1 MAVIFPNFMA
11 GSVAPDYG
19 AKDTIGIHGLVS
31 LPKTARLIQ
40 SVGTRMY
47 LERLDIQGFK
57 SFATK
62 VTLEF
67 RRGITAIVGPNGSG
81 KSNTADAIRWALGE
95 QSIKTLRG
103 KKSDDVIFA
112 GSDKKT
118 RLSAAEVTLTLNN
131 EDRRAPIDYSE
142 MALTRRINRAGEGE
156 YFINKSQARLHDIQ
170 LMLAKANFGQRSYS
184 VIGQGMVDSF
194 LVVSPQER
202 KELFEDATGVR
213 QFQIKRDQ
221 AVTKLDHT
229 QENLLQAEAIVMEI
243 EPRMRSLTRQVKR
256 LERREEVER
265 ELRAKQQAAFSRQLR
280 TLALERKHHQEEF
293 EKTDA
298 VRIKLEGELNGI
310 QGELAAI
317 EREHTTS
324 EVFQRLQTDYTKL
337 LNQKN
342 ALVEEQATLQGRAH
356 AEALASG
363 DVDVVFLEKRLAE
376 LKRKITEAES
386 EYDLAGKEFSRE
398 QNARSA
404 KREQLD
410 QLSVEFSRLDA
421 ALEKARAAFSEE
433 GLVKPE
439 ELKTALVELMAEA
452 DSFIDALQKLE
463 NMEQLTKLRREALRF
478 QESMVAVRTRLDR
491 AQIHDPAELIALQG
505 ELSAFTKK
513 REALAHE
520 VAEAETRTRLAEERQ
535 RTASTALETL
545 RSELADVER
554 TLTSVKHQA
563 SSPEKAAADMAK
575 RRGEIEA
582 EMAVLDR
589 DLAKVREEISSFHQ
603 TEQKKKDRLFSL
615 QKTFQEIQHKVNIQ
629 TQQVND
635 IRVTLAKLDTHREDL
650 VRELTT
656 ELPEEVRAATLAEA
670 ENLKG
675 QTGSV
680 TTEEQEEVLHLKH
693 QLELIGGIEEGTT
706 AEYEQTKER
715 FDFLTTQIADLS
727 KAKADLEQVI
737 AELDE
742 TIKTRFDASFEL
754 INEQF
759 SKFFRTLF
767 NGGRAKLTLIKQD
780 VAEQIPDS
788 DDEDE
793 DDDDEDEEETAPKQ
807 TAPTKVRRIVAG
819 IDIQATPPGKKL
831 SSIAMLSGGE
841 RALTSIALI
850 CAIIANNPA
859 PFVVLDEVDAA
870 LDEANSLRFAAIL
883 EKLSEKTQF
892 ITITHNRATMEKAN
906 ILYGVTMG
914 DDGISRLLSIKMED
928 VEDVIQKHGN
938 R

>member
-1 MAVIFPNFMA
+1 
-11 GSVAPDYG
+11 
-19 AKDTIGIHGLVS
+19 
-31 LPKTARLIQ
+31 
-40 SVGTRMY
+40 MY

-57 SFATK
+57 SFAHK

-95 QSIKTLRG
+95 QSIKMLRG

-118 RLSAAEVTLTLNN
+118 RLSSAEVTLTLNN

-156 YFINKSQARLHDIQ
+156 YFINKSAARLHDIQ

-229 QENLLQAEAIVMEI
+229 QENLQQAEAIVLEI

-265 ELRAKQQAAFSRQLR
+265 ELRAKQREVFGRELR
-280 TLALERKHHQEEF
+280 TLALERGQQHAEF
-293 EKTDA
+293 EKTDV
-298 VRIKLEGELNGI
+298 VRAKFEHELGGI
-310 QGELAAI
+310 QAELSAI
-317 EREHTTS
+317 EREQTTS
-324 EVFQRLQTDYTKL
+324 EVFQRMQTEYTKL

-342 ALVEEQATLQGRAH
+342 ALVEELASLQGRAH

-363 DVDVVFLEKRLAE
+363 DVDLVFLERRLAE

-386 EYDLAGKEFSRE
+386 ERDLANQEQQRE
-398 QNARSA
+398 QRGRETKRAELDKLSA
-404 KREQLD
+404 
-410 QLSVEFSRLDA
+410 EFARLDA

-433 GLVKPE
+433 GLLKPE

-452 DSFIDALQKLE
+452 DSVVDALEKIENVEQIAKLKRDAAKFK
-463 NMEQLTKLRREALRF
+463 Q
-478 QESMVAVRTRLDR
+478 SMVAVRTRLD
-491 AQIHDPAELIALQG
+491 ASQLHDPAELIAVQG
-505 ELSAFTKK
+505 ELSEFSKK
-513 REALAHE
+513 REALARD
-520 VAEAETRTRLAEERQ
+520 VAEAETRARVAEERQ
-535 RTASTALETL
+535 RTASATL
-545 RSELADVER
+545 DGLQTELTEVER
-554 TLTSVKHQA
+554 TLTSVKRQA
-563 SSPEKAAADMAK
+563 SSPEKAAAELSQ
-575 RRGEIEA
+575 RRGEIEG
-582 EMAVLDR
+582 ETVRLDR

-603 TEQKKKDRLFSL
+603 TEQKKKDRLFGL
-615 QKTFQEIQHKVNIQ
+615 QKTFQDIQHKLNVQ
-629 TQQVND
+629 TQAVND
-635 IRVTLAKLDTHREDL
+635 IRIVLAKLDTRREDL
-650 VRELTT
+650 VRELTA
-656 ELPEEVRAATLAEA
+656 ELPEDVRAATLADA
-670 ENLKG
+670 DTKG
-675 QTGSV
+675 QTGS
-680 TTEEQEEVLHLKH
+680 TSTEEQENILQLKH

-715 FDFLTTQIADLS
+715 FDFLTTQIADLT

-742 TIKTRFDASFEL
+742 TIKTLFDASFEQ

-780 VAEQIPDS
+780 VAEKVTNS
-788 DDEDE
+788 DDEDDE
-793 DDDDEDEEETAPKQ
+793 DDEDEEDLEAPQ
-807 TAPTKVRRIVAG
+807 PAAQPAKVKRVVAG

-870 LDEANSLRFAAIL
+870 LDEANSMRFAAIL

-914 DDGISRLLSIKMED
+914 DDGISKLLSIKMED
-928 VEDVIQKHGN
+928 VEDVIRKHGN

>member
-1 MAVIFPNFMA
+1 
-11 GSVAPDYG
+11 
-19 AKDTIGIHGLVS
+19 
-31 LPKTARLIQ
+31 
-40 SVGTRMY
+40 MY

-95 QSIKTLRG
+95 QSIKMLRG

-229 QENLLQAEAIVMEI
+229 QENLQQAEAIVLEI

-265 ELRAKQQAAFSRQLR
+265 ELRAKQREVFGRDLR
-280 TLALERKHHQEEF
+280 TLALERGQQQGEF
-293 EKTDA
+293 EKTDG
-298 VRIKLEGELNGI
+298 VRAKFEKELSGI
-310 QGELAAI
+310 QGELSAI
-317 EREHTTS
+317 EREQTTS
-324 EVFQRLQTDYTKL
+324 EVFQRLQTEYTKL

-342 ALVEEQATLQGRAH
+342 ALVEELASLQGRAH
-356 AEALASG
+356 AEAFASG
-363 DVDVVFLEKRLAE
+363 DVDLVFLERRLAE

-386 EYDLAGKEFSRE
+386 ERDLANQEQQREQRSRE
-398 QNARSA
+398 T
-404 KREQLD
+404 KRAELD
-410 QLSVEFSRLDA
+410 QLSQEFARLDA

-433 GLVKPE
+433 GLLKPE

-452 DSFIDALQKLE
+452 DSVVDALEKIENIEQIAKLKRDA
-463 NMEQLTKLRREALRF
+463 TKF
-478 QESMVAVRTRLDR
+478 KQSMVAVRTRLDR
-491 AQIHDPAELIALQG
+491 AQLHDPAELIAVQG
-505 ELSAFTKK
+505 ELSEFSKK
-513 REALAHE
+513 RELLAHD
-520 VAEAETRTRLAEERQ
+520 VAETETRARVAEERQ
-535 RTASTALETL
+535 RTALATL
-545 RSELADVER
+545 NGLQTELADVER
-554 TLTSVKHQA
+554 TLTSVKRQA
-563 SSPEKAAADMAK
+563 SSPEKAAAELVK
-575 RRGEIEA
+575 RRGEIER
-582 EMAVLDR
+582 ETIRLDR
-589 DLAKVREEISSFHQ
+589 DLAKVREEISSFHN
-603 TEQKKKDRLFSL
+603 TEQKKKDRLFGL
-615 QKTFQEIQHKVNIQ
+615 QKTFQEIQHKLNVQ
-629 TQQVND
+629 TQMVND
-635 IRVTLAKLDTHREDL
+635 IRIVLAKLDTRREDL
-650 VRELTT
+650 VRELTA
-656 ELPEEVRAATLAEA
+656 ELPEDVRAATLADA
-670 ENLKG
+670 DMKG
-675 QTGSV
+675 QTGS
-680 TTEEQEEVLHLKH
+680 TSTEEQEHILQLKH

-742 TIKTRFDASFEL
+742 TIKTLFDASFEK

-780 VAEQIPDS
+780 VMEKAAS
-788 DDEDE
+788 N
-793 DDDDEDEEETAPKQ
+793 DDDEDDEDDEEDIEAPQQ
-807 TAPTKVRRIVAG
+807 TQPAKIKRVVAG

-914 DDGISRLLSIKMED
+914 DDGVSKLLSIKMED
-928 VEDVIQKHGN
+928 VDDVIRKHGN

>member
-1 MAVIFPNFMA
+1 
-11 GSVAPDYG
+11 
-19 AKDTIGIHGLVS
+19 
-31 LPKTARLIQ
+31 
-40 SVGTRMY
+40 MY

-95 QSIKTLRG
+95 QSIKMLRG

-229 QENLLQAEAIVMEI
+229 QENLQQAEAIVLEI

-265 ELRAKQQAAFSRQLR
+265 ELRAKQREVFGRELR
-280 TLALERKHHQEEF
+280 TLALERGQQQGEF
-293 EKTDA
+293 EKTDS
-298 VRIKLEGELNGI
+298 VRQKFEQELGGI
-310 QGELAAI
+310 QSELSAI
-317 EREHTTS
+317 EREQTTS
-324 EVFQRLQTDYTKL
+324 EVFQRLQTEYTKL

-342 ALVEEQATLQGRAH
+342 ALVEELASLQGRAH
-356 AEALASG
+356 AEAFASG
-363 DVDVVFLEKRLAE
+363 DVDLVFLERRLAD
-376 LKRKITEAES
+376 LKRKISEAES
-386 EYDLAGKEFSRE
+386 ELDLANQEQQRE
-398 QNARSA
+398 QHGRET
-404 KREQLD
+404 KRAELN
-410 QLSVEFSRLDA
+410 QLSQEFARLDA
-421 ALEKARAAFSEE
+421 ALEQARAAFSEE
-433 GLVKPE
+433 GLLKPE

-452 DSFIDALQKLE
+452 DSVVDALEKIE
-463 NMEQLTKLRREALRF
+463 NAEQITKLKRDAAKF
-478 QESMVAVRTRLDR
+478 KQSIAAVRTRLD
-491 AQIHDPAELIALQG
+491 ASQLHDPAELIAVQG
-505 ELSAFTKK
+505 ELSEFSKK
-513 REALAHE
+513 REVLARD
-520 VAEAETRTRLAEERQ
+520 VAEAETRARVAEERQ
-535 RTASTALETL
+535 RTALATL
-545 RSELADVER
+545 NGLQTELADVER
-554 TLTSVKHQA
+554 TLTGVKRQA
-563 SSPEKAAADMAK
+563 ASPEKAAAELAQ
-575 RRGEIEA
+575 RRGEIEG
-582 EMAVLDR
+582 ETVRLDR
-589 DLAKVREEISSFHQ
+589 DLAKIREDISSFHQ
-603 TEQKKKDRLFSL
+603 TEQKKKDRLFGL
-615 QKTFQEIQHKVNIQ
+615 QKTFQDIQHKLNVQ
-629 TQQVND
+629 TQLVND
-635 IRVTLAKLDTHREDL
+635 IRIVLAKLDTRREDL
-650 VRELTT
+650 VRELTA
-656 ELPEEVRAATLAEA
+656 ELPEDVRAATLAEA
-670 ENLKG
+670 DTKG
-675 QTGSV
+675 QTGTTS
-680 TTEEQEEVLHLKH
+680 TEEQENILQLKH

-742 TIKTRFDASFEL
+742 TIKTLFDASFEQ

-759 SKFFRTLF
+759 GKFFRTLF

-780 VAEQIPDS
+780 VMEKAAS
-788 DDEDE
+788 SNDE
-793 DDDDEDEEETAPKQ
+793 DDDEDDKDDEDLEAPQ
-807 TAPTKVRRIVAG
+807 LATPAKVKRVVAG

-914 DDGISRLLSIKMED
+914 DDGVSKLLSIKMED
-928 VEDVIQKHGN
+928 VDDVIRKHGN